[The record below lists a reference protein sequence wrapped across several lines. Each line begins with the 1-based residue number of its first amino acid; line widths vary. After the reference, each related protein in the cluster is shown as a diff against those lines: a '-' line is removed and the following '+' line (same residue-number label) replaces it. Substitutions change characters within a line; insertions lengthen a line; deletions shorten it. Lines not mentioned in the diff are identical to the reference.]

1 MSPEPGS
8 GRRDRGQA
16 TLELAVVTPVIVV
29 LLLAVLQVGL
39 LGVRRI
45 AVSAAAREG
54 ARVAAV
60 SSDVESIRRAVRSA
74 APGEAEGLSVDI
86 RRPEAAGEALSVTVT
101 DVVRPSVPLVSML
114 FPATVT
120 MRATA
125 RMAVEVP

>member
-1 MSPEPGS
+1 MSPESGS
-8 GRRDRGQA
+8 GRRDKGQA

-29 LLLAVLQVGL
+29 LLLAILQVGL

-54 ARVAAV
+54 ARAAAV
-60 SSDVESIRRAVRSA
+60 SSDVESIRRAARSA
-74 APGEAEGLSVDI
+74 APGEAEGLSVDV
-86 RRPEAAGEALSVTVT
+86 RRPEAVGETLSVTVT
-101 DVVRPSVPLVSML
+101 DVVRPSVPLASVL
-114 FPATVT
+114 FPDTVT